1 MNTVC
6 VLAKASPIV
15 YAPSIFFCVPSFRRY
30 QKCVVW
36 THSFR
41 FVLVEHYNKMATQ
54 SCQVRV
60 GVRVRPLT
68 SKETSEGGKS
78 VVECN
83 PFNHTIELGSKR
95 KFTYDSV
102 FHSNVDQ
109 IDLYNDVSPPLLNAF
124 LGGYNATGE
133 SKIYSCIYC
142 LILFILN
149 LFITSCSDCVWPD
162 RKW

>member
-1 MNTVC
+1 MTKKQHTTHC
-6 VLAKASPIV
+6 CASRT
-15 YAPSIFFCVPSFRRY
+15 YY
-30 QKCVVW
+30 
-36 THSFR
+36 
-41 FVLVEHYNKMATQ
+41 KMATQ

-83 PFNHTIELGSKR
+83 PFNNTVELGKR

-124 LGGYNATGE
+124 LGGYNATGM
-133 SKIYSCIYC
+133 SKIYLCVCMVMIFFMYLY

>member
-1 MNTVC
+1 
-6 VLAKASPIV
+6 
-15 YAPSIFFCVPSFRRY
+15 
-30 QKCVVW
+30 
-36 THSFR
+36 
-41 FVLVEHYNKMATQ
+41 MATQ

>member
-1 MNTVC
+1 MYN
-6 VLAKASPIV
+6 
-15 YAPSIFFCVPSFRRY
+15 Y
-30 QKCVVW
+30 QK
-36 THSFR
+36 
-41 FVLVEHYNKMATQ
+41 MATTQ

-83 PFNHTIELGSKR
+83 PFNHTVQLSKR
-95 KFTYDSV
+95 QFTYDSV

-109 IDLYNDVSPPLLNAF
+109 IDLYNDVSPPLINAF

-133 SKIYSCIYC
+133 SQIYIYMYDDAWSRFC
-142 LILFILN
+142 PCTNHLSHSVSTLN
-149 LFITSCSDCVWPD
+149 VI
-162 RKW
+162 

>member
-1 MNTVC
+1 
-6 VLAKASPIV
+6 
-15 YAPSIFFCVPSFRRY
+15 
-30 QKCVVW
+30 
-36 THSFR
+36 
-41 FVLVEHYNKMATQ
+41 MATQ

-133 SKIYSCIYC
+133 SKIYSCVCMVKIFSHVSIVSFC
-142 LILFILN
+142 LFSIFSLLPAVIAYGQTGSGKTYTCGSEAHGDSDIN
-149 LFITSCSDCVWPD
+149 LQSNGESCLSESDGLIP
-162 RKW
+162 R